1 MIKLKERS
9 SKKMAQHPI
18 KRYLPKSL
26 LGRAILILLFPIIF
40 IEIVVGIAF
49 IQRHFEQVTNQMSEG
64 IAFEIIY
71 IQNQAKK
78 GIEDKIPEN
87 ELQKNISDLGKKFGF
102 KVIFNKKNKL
112 TRSTQIDFIDLSGK
126 TFVKNIKK
134 KLVEKSSFDLS
145 NPRNV
150 YVQVLLNKGF
160 LEFQISRKR
169 ISASN
174 PHQLLVLM
182 LFVTILLVLLS
193 LIILKNQLRPIGKL
207 AKAAEAFGKG
217 QFIEFRP
224 GGSDEVRR
232 AGIAFLAMRARI
244 ERQIKQRTQMLSGV
258 SHDLRTPLTRLKLS
272 LALEKKSAEVKEML
286 EDVNSMESMLD
297 EFLEFS
303 KSNINE
309 KTQEIIIH
317 DFIKSI
323 VNKNKKYFK
332 NLDLEISKSLKK
344 SFSMNIRINGLKR
357 AIQNIIDNSIT
368 YGNKIK
374 IKIVKDKNNLV
385 FEFEDDG
392 IGIDKKNYEIAFRP
406 FSRLDESRNQNS
418 HSGVGLGLSITNDVI
433 RTHGGQVSLYKSP
446 NLGGLGVRIR
456 IPI

>member
-1 MIKLKERS
+1 MT
-9 SKKMAQHPI
+9 QNPI

-64 IAFEIIY
+64 IAFEILY
-71 IQNQAKK
+71 IQNEAENGIKNKLPDKELIKK
-78 GIEDKIPEN
+78 
-87 ELQKNISDLGKKFGF
+87 ISNLGEKFGF
-102 KVIFNKKNKL
+102 KVNLSKKNKL
-112 TRSTQIDFIDLSGK
+112 TRSTKIDFVDLSGK
-126 TFVKNIKK
+126 IFVKNLKEKIDKK
-134 KLVEKSSFDLS
+134 STFDLS
-145 NPRNV
+145 NPRKV
-150 YVQVLLNKGF
+150 YIQVLLEKGF

-182 LFVTILLVLLS
+182 LFVTVLLVLLS
-193 LIILKNQLRPIGKL
+193 LIILKNQIRPIGKL

-217 QFIEFRP
+217 QFVEFKP
-224 GGSDEVRR
+224 GGSEEVRR

-272 LALEKKSAEVKEML
+272 LTLEKKSDEIKEML
-286 EDVNSMESMLD
+286 EDVNSMEAMLD

-303 KSNINE
+303 KSNIKE
-309 KTQEIIIH
+309 KSQKVVIN
-317 DFIKSI
+317 DFIKTI
-323 VNKNKKYFK
+323 VNRNKKHFK
-332 NLDLEISKSLKK
+332 NIDLVISKSLEKG
-344 SFSMNIRINGLKR
+344 FSMRLRINGVKR

-368 YGNKIK
+368 YGKKVIIK
-374 IKIVKDKNNLV
+374 INKDKNNLV

-392 IGIDKKNYEIAFRP
+392 IGIDEKNYEKAFRP
-406 FSRLDESRNQNS
+406 FSRLDESRNQNN
-418 HSGVGLGLSITNDVI
+418 HSGVGLGLSIANDVV
-433 RTHGGQVSLYKSP
+433 RMHGGQITLYKSLD
-446 NLGGLGVRIR
+446 LGGLGVRIR

>member
-1 MIKLKERS
+1 MT
-9 SKKMAQHPI
+9 QNPI

-64 IAFEIIY
+64 IAFEILY
-71 IQNQAKK
+71 IQNEAENGIKNKLPDKELIKK
-78 GIEDKIPEN
+78 
-87 ELQKNISDLGKKFGF
+87 ISNLGEKFGF
-102 KVIFNKKNKL
+102 NVNIIKKNKL
-112 TRSTQIDFIDLSGK
+112 TRSTKIDFVDLSGK
-126 TFVKNIKK
+126 IFVKNLKEKIDKK
-134 KLVEKSSFDLS
+134 STFDLS
-145 NPRNV
+145 NPRKV
-150 YVQVLLNKGF
+150 YIQVLLEKGF

-182 LFVTILLVLLS
+182 LFVTVLLVLLS
-193 LIILKNQLRPIGKL
+193 LIILKNQIRPIGKL

-217 QFIEFRP
+217 QFVEFKP

-272 LALEKKSAEVKEML
+272 LTLEKKSTEIEEML
-286 EDVNSMESMLD
+286 EDVNSMEAMLD

-303 KSNINE
+303 KSNIKE
-309 KTQEIIIH
+309 KSQKVVIN
-317 DFIKSI
+317 DFIKTI
-323 VNKNKKYFK
+323 VNRNKKHFK
-332 NLDLEISKSLKK
+332 NIDLVISKSLEKG
-344 SFSMNIRINGLKR
+344 FSMRLRINGVKR

-368 YGNKIK
+368 YGKKVIIK
-374 IKIVKDKNNLV
+374 INKDKNNLV

-392 IGIDKKNYEIAFRP
+392 IGIDEKNYEKAFRP
-406 FSRLDESRNQNS
+406 FSRLDESRNQNN
-418 HSGVGLGLSITNDVI
+418 HSGVGLGLSIANDVV
-433 RTHGGQVSLYKSP
+433 RMHGGQITLYKSLD
-446 NLGGLGVRIR
+446 LGGLGVRIR

>member
-1 MIKLKERS
+1 MT
-9 SKKMAQHPI
+9 QNPI

-64 IAFEIIY
+64 IAFEILY
-71 IQNQAKK
+71 IQNEAEN
-78 GIEDKIPEN
+78 GIKNNLPDK
-87 ELQKNISDLGKKFGF
+87 ELIKEISNLGEKFGF
-102 KVIFNKKNKL
+102 KVNLSKKNKL
-112 TRSTQIDFIDLSGK
+112 TRSTKIDFVDLSGK
-126 TFVKNIKK
+126 IFVKNLKEKIDKK
-134 KLVEKSSFDLS
+134 STFDLS
-145 NPRNV
+145 NPREV
-150 YVQVLLNKGF
+150 YIQVLLEKGF

-182 LFVTILLVLLS
+182 LFVTVLLVLLS
-193 LIILKNQLRPIGKL
+193 LIILKNQIRPIGKL

-217 QFIEFRP
+217 QFIEFKP

-272 LALEKKSAEVKEML
+272 LTLEKKSDEIKEML
-286 EDVNSMESMLD
+286 EDVNSMEAMLD

-303 KSNINE
+303 KSNIKE
-309 KTQEIIIH
+309 KSQKVVIN
-317 DFIKSI
+317 DFIKTI
-323 VNKNKKYFK
+323 VNRNKKHFK
-332 NLDLEISKSLKK
+332 NIDLVISKSLEKG
-344 SFSMNIRINGLKR
+344 FSMKLRINGVKR
-357 AIQNIIDNSIT
+357 AIQNIIDNSII
-368 YGNKIK
+368 YGKKVIIK
-374 IKIVKDKNNLV
+374 INKDKNNLV

-392 IGIDKKNYEIAFRP
+392 IGIDEKNYEKAFRP
-406 FSRLDESRNQNS
+406 FSRLDESRNQNN
-418 HSGVGLGLSITNDVI
+418 HSGVGLGLSIANDVV
-433 RTHGGQVSLYKSP
+433 RMHGGQITLYKSLD
-446 NLGGLGVRIR
+446 LGGLGVRIR

>member
-1 MIKLKERS
+1 MT
-9 SKKMAQHPI
+9 QNPI

-26 LGRAILILLFPIIF
+26 LGRAILILLFPIIL

-64 IAFEIIY
+64 IAFEILY
-71 IQNQAKK
+71 IQNEAENGIKNKLPDKELIKK
-78 GIEDKIPEN
+78 
-87 ELQKNISDLGKKFGF
+87 ISNLGEKFGF
-102 KVIFNKKNKL
+102 NVNIIKKNKL
-112 TRSTQIDFIDLSGK
+112 TRSTKIDFVDLSGK
-126 TFVKNIKK
+126 IFVKNLKEKIDKK
-134 KLVEKSSFDLS
+134 STFDLS
-145 NPRNV
+145 NPRKV
-150 YVQVLLNKGF
+150 YIQVLLEKGF

-182 LFVTILLVLLS
+182 LFVTVLLVLLS
-193 LIILKNQLRPIGKL
+193 LIILKNQIRPIGKL

-217 QFIEFRP
+217 QFVEFKP

-272 LALEKKSAEVKEML
+272 LTLEKKSTEIKEML
-286 EDVNSMESMLD
+286 EDVNSMEAMLD

-303 KSNINE
+303 KSNIKE
-309 KTQEIIIH
+309 KSQKVVIN
-317 DFIKSI
+317 DFIKTI
-323 VNKNKKYFK
+323 VNRNKKHFK
-332 NLDLEISKSLKK
+332 NIDLVISKSLEKG
-344 SFSMNIRINGLKR
+344 FSMRLRINGIKR
-357 AIQNIIDNSIT
+357 AVQNIIDNSIT
-368 YGNKIK
+368 YGKKVIIK
-374 IKIVKDKNNLV
+374 INKDKNNLV

-392 IGIDKKNYEIAFRP
+392 IGIDEKNYEKAFRP
-406 FSRLDESRNQNS
+406 FSRLDEARNQNN
-418 HSGVGLGLSITNDVI
+418 HSGVGLGLSIANDVV
-433 RTHGGQVSLYKSP
+433 RMHGGQITLYKSLV
-446 NLGGLGVRIR
+446 LGGLGVAIR

>member
-1 MIKLKERS
+1 MT
-9 SKKMAQHPI
+9 QNPI

-64 IAFEIIY
+64 IAFEILY
-71 IQNQAKK
+71 IQNEAENGIKNKLSDKELIKK
-78 GIEDKIPEN
+78 
-87 ELQKNISDLGKKFGF
+87 ISNLGEKFGF
-102 KVIFNKKNKL
+102 KVNVSKKNKL
-112 TRSTQIDFIDLSGK
+112 TRSTKIDFVDLSGK
-126 TFVKNIKK
+126 IFVKNLKEKIDKK
-134 KLVEKSSFDLS
+134 STFDLS
-145 NPRNV
+145 NPRKV
-150 YVQVLLNKGF
+150 YIQVLLEKGF

-182 LFVTILLVLLS
+182 LFVTVLLVLLS
-193 LIILKNQLRPIGKL
+193 LIILKNQIRPIGKL

-217 QFIEFRP
+217 QFVEFKP

-272 LALEKKSAEVKEML
+272 LTLEKKSTEIKEML
-286 EDVNSMESMLD
+286 EDVNSMEAMLD

-303 KSNINE
+303 KSNIKE
-309 KTQEIIIH
+309 KSQKVVIN
-317 DFIKSI
+317 DFIKTI
-323 VNKNKKYFK
+323 VNRNKKHFK
-332 NLDLEISKSLKK
+332 NIDLVISKSLEKG
-344 SFSMNIRINGLKR
+344 FFMRLRINGVKR

-368 YGNKIK
+368 YGKKVIIK
-374 IKIVKDKNNLV
+374 INKDKNNLV

-392 IGIDKKNYEIAFRP
+392 IGIDEKNYEKAFRP
-406 FSRLDESRNQNS
+406 FSRLDESRNQNN
-418 HSGVGLGLSITNDVI
+418 HSGVGLGLSIANDVV
-433 RTHGGQVSLYKSP
+433 RMHGGQITLYKSLD
-446 NLGGLGVRIR
+446 LGGLGVRIR

>member
-1 MIKLKERS
+1 MT
-9 SKKMAQHPI
+9 QNPI

-64 IAFEIIY
+64 IAFEILY
-71 IQNQAKK
+71 IQNEAENGIKNKLSDKELIKK
-78 GIEDKIPEN
+78 
-87 ELQKNISDLGKKFGF
+87 ISNLGEKFGF
-102 KVIFNKKNKL
+102 NVNINKKNKL
-112 TRSTQIDFIDLSGK
+112 TRSTKIDFVDLSGK
-126 TFVKNIKK
+126 IFVKNLKEKIDKK
-134 KLVEKSSFDLS
+134 STFDLS
-145 NPRNV
+145 NPREV
-150 YVQVLLNKGF
+150 YIQVLLEKGF

-182 LFVTILLVLLS
+182 LFVTVLLVLLS
-193 LIILKNQLRPIGKL
+193 LIILKNQIRPIGKL

-217 QFIEFRP
+217 QFIEFKP

-272 LALEKKSAEVKEML
+272 LTLEKKSDEIKEML
-286 EDVNSMESMLD
+286 EDVNSMEAMLD

-303 KSNINE
+303 KSNIKE
-309 KTQEIIIH
+309 KSQKVVIN
-317 DFIKSI
+317 DFIKTI
-323 VNKNKKYFK
+323 VNRNKKHFK
-332 NLDLEISKSLKK
+332 NIDLVISKSLEKG
-344 SFSMNIRINGLKR
+344 FSMKLRINGVKR

-368 YGNKIK
+368 YGKKVIIK
-374 IKIVKDKNNLV
+374 INKDKNNLV

-392 IGIDKKNYEIAFRP
+392 IGIDEKNYEKAFRP
-406 FSRLDESRNQNS
+406 FSRLDESRNQNN
-418 HSGVGLGLSITNDVI
+418 HSGVGLGLSIANDVV
-433 RTHGGQVSLYKSP
+433 RMHGGQITLYKSLD
-446 NLGGLGVRIR
+446 LGGLGVRIR

>member
-1 MIKLKERS
+1 
-9 SKKMAQHPI
+9 MAQNLI

-26 LGRAILILLFPIIF
+26 LGRTILILLFPIIF
-40 IEIVVGIAF
+40 IEIVVGIGF

-64 IAFEIIY
+64 IAFEILY
-71 IQNQAKK
+71 IQNETENGINNNIPDKELVKK
-78 GIEDKIPEN
+78 
-87 ELQKNISDLGKKFGF
+87 ISNLGEKFGF
-102 KVIFNKKNKL
+102 EVNISKKNKL
-112 TRSTQIDFIDLSGK
+112 TRTTKIDFVDLSGK
-126 TFVKNIKK
+126 IFVKNLKEKIDKK
-134 KLVEKSSFDLS
+134 STFDLS
-145 NPRNV
+145 NPRKV
-150 YVQVLLNKGF
+150 YIQVLLDKGF
-160 LEFQISRKR
+160 IEFQISRKR

-182 LFVTILLVLLS
+182 LLVTVLLVLLS
-193 LIILKNQLRPIGKL
+193 LIILKNQIRPIGKL

-217 QFIEFRP
+217 QFVEFRP

-272 LALEKKSAEVKEML
+272 LTLEKKSTEIKEML
-286 EDVNSMESMLD
+286 EDVNSMEAMLD

-309 KTQEIIIH
+309 KTQKVNVH
-317 DFIKSI
+317 DFIKTI
-323 VNKNKKYFK
+323 VNRNKKHFNNI
-332 NLDLEISKSLKK
+332 NLVISKSLEKG
-344 SFSMNIRINGLKR
+344 FSMKLRINGVRR

-368 YGNKIK
+368 YGKKIIIK
-374 IKIVKDKNNLV
+374 INNDKNNLV

-392 IGIDKKNYEIAFRP
+392 IGIDEKNYEKAFRP
-406 FSRLDESRNQNS
+406 FSRLDESRNQNN
-418 HSGVGLGLSITNDVI
+418 HSGVGLGLSIANDVV
-433 RTHGGQVSLYKSP
+433 RMHGGQVTLYRSLD
-446 NLGGLGVRIR
+446 LGGLGVRIR

>member
-1 MIKLKERS
+1 
-9 SKKMAQHPI
+9 MAQNLI

-26 LGRAILILLFPIIF
+26 LGRTILILLFPIIF
-40 IEIVVGIAF
+40 IEIVVGIGF

-64 IAFEIIY
+64 IAFEILY
-71 IQNQAKK
+71 IQNETENGINNNIPDKELVKK
-78 GIEDKIPEN
+78 
-87 ELQKNISDLGKKFGF
+87 ISNLGEKFGF
-102 KVIFNKKNKL
+102 EVNISKKNKL
-112 TRSTQIDFIDLSGK
+112 TRTTKIDFVDLSGK
-126 TFVKNIKK
+126 IFVKNLKEKIDKK
-134 KLVEKSSFDLS
+134 STFDLS
-145 NPRNV
+145 NPRKV
-150 YVQVLLNKGF
+150 YIQVLLDKGF
-160 LEFQISRKR
+160 IEFQISRKR

-182 LFVTILLVLLS
+182 LLVTVLLVLLS
-193 LIILKNQLRPIGKL
+193 LIILKNQIRPIGKL

-217 QFIEFRP
+217 QFVEFRP

-272 LALEKKSAEVKEML
+272 LTLEKKSTEIKEML
-286 EDVNSMESMLD
+286 EDVNSMEAMLD

-309 KTQEIIIH
+309 KTQKVNVH
-317 DFIKSI
+317 DFIKTI
-323 VNKNKKYFK
+323 VNRNKKHFNNI
-332 NLDLEISKSLKK
+332 NLVISKSLEKG
-344 SFSMNIRINGLKR
+344 FSMKLRINGVRR

-368 YGNKIK
+368 YGKKIIIK
-374 IKIVKDKNNLV
+374 INNDKNNLV

-392 IGIDKKNYEIAFRP
+392 IGIDEKNYEKAFRP
-406 FSRLDESRNQNS
+406 FSRLDESRNQNN
-418 HSGVGLGLSITNDVI
+418 HSGVGLGLSIANDVV
-433 RTHGGQVSLYKSP
+433 RMHGGQITLYKSLD
-446 NLGGLGVRIR
+446 LGGLGVRIR

>member
-1 MIKLKERS
+1 MT
-9 SKKMAQHPI
+9 QNPI

-64 IAFEIIY
+64 IAFEILY
-71 IQNQAKK
+71 IQNEAENGIKNKLSDKELIKK
-78 GIEDKIPEN
+78 
-87 ELQKNISDLGKKFGF
+87 ISNLGEKFGF
-102 KVIFNKKNKL
+102 KVNISNKNKL
-112 TRSTQIDFIDLSGK
+112 TRSTKIDFIDLSGK
-126 TFVKNIKK
+126 IFVKNLKEKIDKK
-134 KLVEKSSFDLS
+134 STFDLS
-145 NPRNV
+145 NPRKV
-150 YVQVLLNKGF
+150 YIQVLLEKGF

-182 LFVTILLVLLS
+182 LFVTVLLVLLS
-193 LIILKNQLRPIGKL
+193 LIILKNQIRPIGKL

-217 QFIEFRP
+217 QFVEFKP

-272 LALEKKSAEVKEML
+272 LTLEKKSTEIKEML
-286 EDVNSMESMLD
+286 EDVNSMEAMLD

-303 KSNINE
+303 KSNIKE
-309 KTQEIIIH
+309 KSQKVVIN
-317 DFIKSI
+317 DFIKII
-323 VNKNKKYFK
+323 VNRNKKHFK
-332 NLDLEISKSLKK
+332 NIDLVISKSLEKG
-344 SFSMNIRINGLKR
+344 FSMKLRINGVKR

-368 YGNKIK
+368 YGKNVIIK
-374 IKIVKDKNNLV
+374 INKDKNNLV

-392 IGIDKKNYEIAFRP
+392 IGIDEKNYEKAFRP
-406 FSRLDESRNQNS
+406 FSRLDESRNQNN
-418 HSGVGLGLSITNDVI
+418 HSGVGLGLSIANDVV
-433 RTHGGQVSLYKSP
+433 RMHGGQITLYKSLD
-446 NLGGLGVRIR
+446 LGGLGVRIR

>member
-1 MIKLKERS
+1 MN
-9 SKKMAQHPI
+9 QNPI

-64 IAFEIIY
+64 IAFEILY
-71 IQNQAKK
+71 IQNEAENGIKNKLPDTELIKK
-78 GIEDKIPEN
+78 
-87 ELQKNISDLGKKFGF
+87 ISNLGVKFGF
-102 KVIFNKKNKL
+102 KVTVSKKNRL
-112 TRSTQIDFIDLSGK
+112 TRSTKIDFVDLSGK
-126 TFVKNIKK
+126 IFVKNLKEKIDKK
-134 KLVEKSSFDLS
+134 STFDLS
-145 NPRNV
+145 NPRKV
-150 YVQVLLNKGF
+150 YIQVLLEKGF

-182 LFVTILLVLLS
+182 LFVTVLLVLLS
-193 LIILKNQLRPIGKL
+193 LIILKNQIRPIGKL

-217 QFIEFRP
+217 QFVEFKP

-272 LALEKKSAEVKEML
+272 LTLEKKSTEIEEML
-286 EDVNSMESMLD
+286 EDVNSMEAMLD

-303 KSNINE
+303 KSNIKE
-309 KTQEIIIH
+309 KSQKVVIN
-317 DFIKSI
+317 DFIKTI
-323 VNKNKKYFK
+323 VNRNKKHFK
-332 NLDLEISKSLKK
+332 NIDLVISKSLEKG
-344 SFSMNIRINGLKR
+344 FSMRLRINGIKR
-357 AIQNIIDNSIT
+357 AVQNIIDNSIT
-368 YGNKIK
+368 YGKKVIIK
-374 IKIVKDKNNLV
+374 INKDKNNLV

-392 IGIDKKNYEIAFRP
+392 IGIDEKNYEKAFRP
-406 FSRLDESRNQNS
+406 FSRLDESRNQNN
-418 HSGVGLGLSITNDVI
+418 HSGVGLGLSIANDVV
-433 RTHGGQVSLYKSP
+433 RMHGGQITLYKSLD
-446 NLGGLGVRIR
+446 LGGLGVRIR

>member
-1 MIKLKERS
+1 MT
-9 SKKMAQHPI
+9 QNPI

-64 IAFEIIY
+64 IAFEILY
-71 IQNQAKK
+71 IQNEAENGIKNKLSDKELIKK
-78 GIEDKIPEN
+78 
-87 ELQKNISDLGKKFGF
+87 ISNLGEKFGF
-102 KVIFNKKNKL
+102 KVNISNKNKL
-112 TRSTQIDFIDLSGK
+112 TRSTKIDFIDLSGK
-126 TFVKNIKK
+126 IFVKNLKEKIDKK
-134 KLVEKSSFDLS
+134 STFDLS
-145 NPRNV
+145 NPRKV
-150 YVQVLLNKGF
+150 YIQVLLEKGF

-169 ISASN
+169 VSASN

-182 LFVTILLVLLS
+182 LFVTVLLVLLS
-193 LIILKNQLRPIGKL
+193 LIILKNQIRPIGKL
-207 AKAAEAFGKG
+207 AKAAEAFGKR
-217 QFIEFRP
+217 QFVEFKP

-272 LALEKKSAEVKEML
+272 LTLEKKSTEIKEML
-286 EDVNSMESMLD
+286 EDVNSMEAMLD

-303 KSNINE
+303 KSNIKE
-309 KTQEIIIH
+309 KSQKVVIN
-317 DFIKSI
+317 DFIKKI
-323 VNKNKKYFK
+323 VNKNKKHFK
-332 NLDLEISKSLKK
+332 NIDLVISKSLEKG
-344 SFSMNIRINGLKR
+344 FSMRLRINGVKR

-368 YGNKIK
+368 YGKKAIIK
-374 IKIVKDKNNLV
+374 INKDKNSLV

-392 IGIDKKNYEIAFRP
+392 VGIDEKNYEKAFRP
-406 FSRLDESRNQNS
+406 FSRLDESRNLNN
-418 HSGVGLGLSITNDVI
+418 HSGVGLGLSIAKDVV
-433 RTHGGQVSLYKSP
+433 RMHGGQITLYKSLD
-446 NLGGLGVRIR
+446 LGGLGVRIR

>member
-1 MIKLKERS
+1 MT
-9 SKKMAQHPI
+9 QNPI

-64 IAFEIIY
+64 IAFEILY
-71 IQNQAKK
+71 IQNEAENGIKNKLPDKELIKK
-78 GIEDKIPEN
+78 
-87 ELQKNISDLGKKFGF
+87 ISNLGEKFGF
-102 KVIFNKKNKL
+102 KVNVSKKNKL
-112 TRSTQIDFIDLSGK
+112 TRSTKIDFVDLSGK
-126 TFVKNIKK
+126 IFVKNLKEKIDK
-134 KLVEKSSFDLS
+134 KSSFDLS
-145 NPRNV
+145 NPRKV
-150 YVQVLLNKGF
+150 YIQVLLDNSF

-182 LFVTILLVLLS
+182 LLVSVLLIFLS
-193 LIILKNQLRPIGKL
+193 LIILKNQIRPIGKL

-272 LALEKKSAEVKEML
+272 LTLEKKSDEIKEML
-286 EDVNSMESMLD
+286 EDVNSMEAMLD

-303 KSNINE
+303 KSNIKE
-309 KTQEIIIH
+309 KSQKVVIN
-317 DFIKSI
+317 DFIKTI
-323 VNKNKKYFK
+323 VNRNKKHFK
-332 NLDLEISKSLKK
+332 NIDLVISKSLEKG
-344 SFSMNIRINGLKR
+344 FSMKLRINGAKR

-368 YGNKIK
+368 YGQKVIIK
-374 IKIVKDKNNLV
+374 INKDKNNLV

-392 IGIDKKNYEIAFRP
+392 IGIDEKNYEKAFRP
-406 FSRLDESRNQNS
+406 FSRLDESRNQNN
-418 HSGVGLGLSITNDVI
+418 HSGVGLGLSIANDVV
-433 RTHGGQVSLYKSP
+433 RMHGGQITLYKSLD
-446 NLGGLGVRIR
+446 LGGLGVRIR

>member
-1 MIKLKERS
+1 MT
-9 SKKMAQHPI
+9 QNPI

-64 IAFEIIY
+64 IAFEILY
-71 IQNQAKK
+71 IQNEAENGIKNKLSDKELIKK
-78 GIEDKIPEN
+78 
-87 ELQKNISDLGKKFGF
+87 ISNLGEKFGF
-102 KVIFNKKNKL
+102 NVSISKKNKL
-112 TRSTQIDFIDLSGK
+112 TRSTKIDFIDLSGK
-126 TFVKNIKK
+126 IFVKNLKEKIDKK
-134 KLVEKSSFDLS
+134 STFDLS
-145 NPRNV
+145 NPREV
-150 YVQVLLNKGF
+150 YIQVLLEKGF

-182 LFVTILLVLLS
+182 LFVTVLLVLLS
-193 LIILKNQLRPIGKL
+193 LIILKNQIRPIGKL

-217 QFIEFRP
+217 QFIEFKP

-258 SHDLRTPLTRLKLS
+258 IHDLRTPLTRLKLS
-272 LALEKKSAEVKEML
+272 LTLEKKSTEIKEML
-286 EDVNSMESMLD
+286 EDVNSMEAMLD

-303 KSNINE
+303 KSNIKE
-309 KTQEIIIH
+309 KSQKVVIN
-317 DFIKSI
+317 DFIKTI
-323 VNKNKKYFK
+323 VNRNKKHFK
-332 NLDLEISKSLKK
+332 NIDLVISKSLEKG
-344 SFSMNIRINGLKR
+344 FSMKLRINGVKR

-368 YGNKIK
+368 YGKKVIVKIN
-374 IKIVKDKNNLV
+374 KDKNNLV

-392 IGIDKKNYEIAFRP
+392 IGIDEKNYEKAFRP
-406 FSRLDESRNQNS
+406 FSRLDESRNLNN
-418 HSGVGLGLSITNDVI
+418 HSGVGLGLSIAKDVV
-433 RTHGGQVSLYKSP
+433 RMHGGQITLYKSLD
-446 NLGGLGVRIR
+446 LGGLGVRIR

>member
-1 MIKLKERS
+1 MT
-9 SKKMAQHPI
+9 QNPI

-64 IAFEIIY
+64 IAFEILY
-71 IQNQAKK
+71 IQNEAENGIKNKLPDKELIKK
-78 GIEDKIPEN
+78 
-87 ELQKNISDLGKKFGF
+87 ISNLGEKFGF
-102 KVIFNKKNKL
+102 KVNISNKNKL
-112 TRSTQIDFIDLSGK
+112 TRSTKIDFIDLSGK
-126 TFVKNIKK
+126 IFVKNLKEKIDKK
-134 KLVEKSSFDLS
+134 STFDLS
-145 NPRNV
+145 NPRKV
-150 YVQVLLNKGF
+150 YIQVLLEKGF

-182 LFVTILLVLLS
+182 LFVTVLLVLLS
-193 LIILKNQLRPIGKL
+193 LIILKNQIRPIGKL

-217 QFIEFRP
+217 QFVEFKP

-272 LALEKKSAEVKEML
+272 LTLEKKSDEIKEML
-286 EDVNSMESMLD
+286 EDVNSMEAMLD

-303 KSNINE
+303 KSNIKE
-309 KTQEIIIH
+309 KSQKVVING
-317 DFIKSI
+317 FIKTI
-323 VNKNKKYFK
+323 VNRNKKHFK
-332 NLDLEISKSLKK
+332 NIDLVISKSLEKG
-344 SFSMNIRINGLKR
+344 FSMKLRINGVKR

-368 YGNKIK
+368 YGKKVIIK
-374 IKIVKDKNNLV
+374 INKDKNNLV

-392 IGIDKKNYEIAFRP
+392 IGIDEKNYEKAFRP
-406 FSRLDESRNQNS
+406 FSRLDESRNQNN
-418 HSGVGLGLSITNDVI
+418 HSGVGLGLSIANDVV
-433 RTHGGQVSLYKSP
+433 RMHGGQITLYKSL
-446 NLGGLGVRIR
+446 NLGGLGVRMR

>member
-1 MIKLKERS
+1 MT
-9 SKKMAQHPI
+9 QNPI

-64 IAFEIIY
+64 IAFEILY
-71 IQNQAKK
+71 IQNEAENGIKNKLPDKELIKK
-78 GIEDKIPEN
+78 
-87 ELQKNISDLGKKFGF
+87 ISNLGKKFGF
-102 KVIFNKKNKL
+102 KVNLSKKNKL
-112 TRSTQIDFIDLSGK
+112 TRSTKIDFVDLSGK
-126 TFVKNIKK
+126 IFVKNLKEKIDKK
-134 KLVEKSSFDLS
+134 STFDLS
-145 NPRNV
+145 NPRKV
-150 YVQVLLNKGF
+150 YIQVLLEKGF

-182 LFVTILLVLLS
+182 LFVTVLLVLLS
-193 LIILKNQLRPIGKL
+193 LIILKNQIRPIGKL

-217 QFIEFRP
+217 QFVEFKP

-272 LALEKKSAEVKEML
+272 LTLEKKSTEIKEML
-286 EDVNSMESMLD
+286 EDVNSMEAMLD

-303 KSNINE
+303 KSNIKE
-309 KTQEIIIH
+309 KSQKVVIN
-317 DFIKSI
+317 DFIKTI
-323 VNKNKKYFK
+323 VNRNKKHFK
-332 NLDLEISKSLKK
+332 NIDLLISKSLEKG
-344 SFSMNIRINGLKR
+344 FSMKLRINGVKR

-368 YGNKIK
+368 YGKKVIIK
-374 IKIVKDKNNLV
+374 INKDKNNLV

-392 IGIDKKNYEIAFRP
+392 IGIDEKNYEKAFRP
-406 FSRLDESRNQNS
+406 FSRLDESRNQNN
-418 HSGVGLGLSITNDVI
+418 HSGVGLGLSIANDVV
-433 RTHGGQVSLYKSP
+433 RMHGGQITLYKSLD
-446 NLGGLGVRIR
+446 LGGLGVRIR

>member
-1 MIKLKERS
+1 MT
-9 SKKMAQHPI
+9 QNPI

-26 LGRAILILLFPIIF
+26 MGRAILILLFPIIF

-64 IAFEIIY
+64 IAFEILY
-71 IQNQAKK
+71 IQNEAEN
-78 GIEDKIPEN
+78 GIKNKLPDK
-87 ELQKNISDLGKKFGF
+87 ELINKISNLGEKFGF
-102 KVIFNKKNKL
+102 KVNVSKKNKL
-112 TRSTQIDFIDLSGK
+112 TRSTKIDFVDLSGK
-126 TFVKNIKK
+126 IFVKNLKEKIDKK
-134 KLVEKSSFDLS
+134 STFDLS
-145 NPRNV
+145 NPRKV
-150 YVQVLLNKGF
+150 YIQVLLEKGF

-182 LFVTILLVLLS
+182 LFVTVLLVLLS
-193 LIILKNQLRPIGKL
+193 LIILKNQIRPIGKL

-217 QFIEFRP
+217 QFVEFKP

-272 LALEKKSAEVKEML
+272 LTLEKKSTEIEEML
-286 EDVNSMESMLD
+286 EDVNSMEAMLD

-303 KSNINE
+303 ESNIKE
-309 KTQEIIIH
+309 KSQKVVIN
-317 DFIKSI
+317 DFIKTI
-323 VNKNKKYFK
+323 VNRNKKQFK
-332 NLDLEISKSLKK
+332 NIDLVISKSLEKG
-344 SFSMNIRINGLKR
+344 FSMRLRINGVKR

-368 YGNKIK
+368 YGKKVIIK
-374 IKIVKDKNNLV
+374 INKDKNNLV

-392 IGIDKKNYEIAFRP
+392 IGIDEKNYEKAFRP
-406 FSRLDESRNQNS
+406 FSRLDESRNQNN
-418 HSGVGLGLSITNDVI
+418 HSGVGLGLSIANDVV
-433 RTHGGQVSLYKSP
+433 RMHGGQITLYKSLD
-446 NLGGLGVRIR
+446 LGGLGVRIR

>member
-1 MIKLKERS
+1 MD
-9 SKKMAQHPI
+9 QNPI

-26 LGRAILILLFPIIF
+26 LGRAILILLFPIIL

-71 IQNQAKK
+71 IQSEAEK
-78 GIEDKIPEN
+78 GIENKIAEK
-87 ELQKNISDLGKKFGF
+87 ELLKNISNLGEKFGF
-102 KVIFNKKNKL
+102 KVNFNKKNEL
-112 TRSTQIDFIDLSGK
+112 TRSTKIDFIDLSGK
-126 TFVKNIKK
+126 TFVKNLREKLDKK
-134 KLVEKSSFDLS
+134 ASFDLS

-150 YVQVLLNKGF
+150 YVQVLLDNGF

-193 LIILKNQLRPIGKL
+193 LIILKNQIRPIGKL

-217 QFIEFRP
+217 QFTEFRP

-272 LALEKKSAEVKEML
+272 LTLEKKSTEIKEML

-309 KTQEIIIH
+309 KPQKIIIY
-317 DFIKSI
+317 DFIKSLM
-323 VNKNKKYFK
+323 NKNKKHFK
-332 NLDLEISKSLKK
+332 NLDLAISKSLRKN
-344 SFSMNIRINGLKR
+344 FYMNLRMNSLKR

-368 YGNKIK
+368 YGKKIK
-374 IKIVKDKNNLV
+374 IKINKEKNNLV

-406 FSRLDESRNQNS
+406 FSRLDESRNQNN
-418 HSGVGLGLSITNDVI
+418 HSGVGLGLSITNDIV
-433 RTHGGQVSLYKSP
+433 RMHGGQVSLYKSED
-446 NLGGLGVRIR
+446 LGGLGVRII

>member
-1 MIKLKERS
+1 MT
-9 SKKMAQHPI
+9 QNPI

-64 IAFEIIY
+64 IAFEILY
-71 IQNQAKK
+71 IQNEAENGIKNKLPDKELIKK
-78 GIEDKIPEN
+78 
-87 ELQKNISDLGKKFGF
+87 ISNLGEKFGF
-102 KVIFNKKNKL
+102 KVNLSKKNKL
-112 TRSTQIDFIDLSGK
+112 TRSTKIDFVDLSGK
-126 TFVKNIKK
+126 IFVKNLKEKIDKK
-134 KLVEKSSFDLS
+134 STFDLS
-145 NPRNV
+145 NPRKV
-150 YVQVLLNKGF
+150 YIQVLLEKGF

-182 LFVTILLVLLS
+182 LFVTVLLVLLS
-193 LIILKNQLRPIGKL
+193 LIILKNQIRPIGKL

-217 QFIEFRP
+217 QFVEFKP

-272 LALEKKSAEVKEML
+272 LTLEKKSTEIKEML
-286 EDVNSMESMLD
+286 EDVNSMEAMLD

-303 KSNINE
+303 KSNIKE
-309 KTQEIIIH
+309 KSQKVVIN
-317 DFIKSI
+317 DFIKTI
-323 VNKNKKYFK
+323 VNRNKKHFK
-332 NLDLEISKSLKK
+332 NIDLVISKSLEKG
-344 SFSMNIRINGLKR
+344 FSMKLRINGVKR

-368 YGNKIK
+368 YGKKVIIK
-374 IKIVKDKNNLV
+374 INKDKNNLI

-392 IGIDKKNYEIAFRP
+392 IGIDEKNYEKAFRP
-406 FSRLDESRNQNS
+406 FSRLDESRNQNN
-418 HSGVGLGLSITNDVI
+418 HSGVGLGLSIANDVV
-433 RTHGGQVSLYKSP
+433 RMHGGQITLYKSLD
-446 NLGGLGVRIR
+446 LGGLGVRIR

>member
-1 MIKLKERS
+1 MD
-9 SKKMAQHPI
+9 QNPI

-26 LGRAILILLFPIIF
+26 LGRAILILLFPIIL

-71 IQNQAKK
+71 IQSEAEK
-78 GIEDKIPEN
+78 GIENKIAEK
-87 ELQKNISDLGKKFGF
+87 ELLKNISNLGEKFGF
-102 KVIFNKKNKL
+102 KVNFNKKNEL
-112 TRSTQIDFIDLSGK
+112 TRSTKIDFIDLSGK
-126 TFVKNIKK
+126 TFVKNLREKLDKK
-134 KLVEKSSFDLS
+134 ASFDLS

-150 YVQVLLNKGF
+150 YVQVLLDNGF

-193 LIILKNQLRPIGKL
+193 LIILKNQIRPIGKL

-217 QFIEFRP
+217 QFTEFRP

-272 LALEKKSAEVKEML
+272 LTLEKKSTEIKEML

-309 KTQEIIIH
+309 KPQKIIIY
-317 DFIKSI
+317 DFIKSLM
-323 VNKNKKYFK
+323 NKNKKHFK
-332 NLDLEISKSLKK
+332 NLDLAISKSLRKN
-344 SFSMNIRINGLKR
+344 FYMNLRMNSLKR

-368 YGNKIK
+368 YGKKIK
-374 IKIVKDKNNLV
+374 IKINKEKNNLV

-406 FSRLDESRNQNS
+406 FSRLDESRNQNN

-433 RTHGGQVSLYKSP
+433 RTHGGQVSLYKSL

>member
-1 MIKLKERS
+1 MT
-9 SKKMAQHPI
+9 QNPI

-64 IAFEIIY
+64 IAFEILY
-71 IQNQAKK
+71 IQNEAENGIKNKLSDKELIKK
-78 GIEDKIPEN
+78 
-87 ELQKNISDLGKKFGF
+87 ISNLGEKFGF
-102 KVIFNKKNKL
+102 KVNISNKNKL
-112 TRSTQIDFIDLSGK
+112 TRSTKIDFIDLSGK
-126 TFVKNIKK
+126 IFVKNLKEKIDKK
-134 KLVEKSSFDLS
+134 STFDLS
-145 NPRNV
+145 NPRKV
-150 YVQVLLNKGF
+150 YIQVLLEKGF

-169 ISASN
+169 VSASN

-182 LFVTILLVLLS
+182 LFVTVLLVLLS
-193 LIILKNQLRPIGKL
+193 LIILKNQIRPIGKL

-217 QFIEFRP
+217 QFVEFKP

-272 LALEKKSAEVKEML
+272 LTLEKKSTEIKEML
-286 EDVNSMESMLD
+286 EDVNSMEAMLD

-303 KSNINE
+303 KSNIKE
-309 KTQEIIIH
+309 KSQKVVIN
-317 DFIKSI
+317 DFIKKI
-323 VNKNKKYFK
+323 VNKNKKHFK
-332 NLDLEISKSLKK
+332 NIDLVISKSLEKG
-344 SFSMNIRINGLKR
+344 FSMRLRINGVKR

-368 YGNKIK
+368 YGKKAIIK
-374 IKIVKDKNNLV
+374 INKDKNSLV

-392 IGIDKKNYEIAFRP
+392 VGIDEKNYEKAFRP
-406 FSRLDESRNQNS
+406 FSRLDESRNLNN
-418 HSGVGLGLSITNDVI
+418 HSGVGLGLSIAKDVV
-433 RTHGGQVSLYKSP
+433 RMHGGQITLYKSLD
-446 NLGGLGVRIR
+446 LGGLGVRIR

>member
-1 MIKLKERS
+1 MT
-9 SKKMAQHPI
+9 QNPI

-64 IAFEIIY
+64 IAFEILY
-71 IQNQAKK
+71 IQNEAENGIKNKLPDKELIKK
-78 GIEDKIPEN
+78 
-87 ELQKNISDLGKKFGF
+87 ISNLGEKFGF
-102 KVIFNKKNKL
+102 KVNLSKKNKL
-112 TRSTQIDFIDLSGK
+112 TRSTKIDFIDLSGK
-126 TFVKNIKK
+126 IFVKNLKEKIDKK
-134 KLVEKSSFDLS
+134 STFDLS
-145 NPRNV
+145 NPRKV
-150 YVQVLLNKGF
+150 YIQVLLEKGF

-182 LFVTILLVLLS
+182 LFVTVLLVLLS
-193 LIILKNQLRPIGKL
+193 LIILKNQIRPIGKL

-217 QFIEFRP
+217 QFIEFKP

-272 LALEKKSAEVKEML
+272 LTLEKKSDEIKEML
-286 EDVNSMESMLD
+286 EDVNSMEAMLD

-303 KSNINE
+303 KSNIKE
-309 KTQEIIIH
+309 KSQKVVIN
-317 DFIKSI
+317 DFIKTI
-323 VNKNKKYFK
+323 VNRNKKHFK
-332 NLDLEISKSLKK
+332 NIDLVISKSLEKG
-344 SFSMNIRINGLKR
+344 FSMKLRINGAKR

-368 YGNKIK
+368 YGKKVIIK
-374 IKIVKDKNNLV
+374 INKDKNNLV
-385 FEFEDDG
+385 FEFEDNG
-392 IGIDKKNYEIAFRP
+392 TGIDEKNYEKAFRP
-406 FSRLDESRNQNS
+406 FSRLDESRNQNN
-418 HSGVGLGLSITNDVI
+418 HSGVGLGLSIANDVV
-433 RTHGGQVSLYKSP
+433 RMHGGQITLYKSLD
-446 NLGGLGVRIR
+446 LGGLGVRIR

>member
-1 MIKLKERS
+1 MIKLKERL

-78 GIEDKIPEN
+78 GIENKIPEN
-87 ELQKNISDLGKKFGF
+87 ELQKNISDLGEKFGF
-102 KVIFNKKNKL
+102 KVIFNKKNEL

-126 TFVKNIKK
+126 TFVKNLRK
-134 KLVEKSSFDLS
+134 KLEEKSSFDLS

-217 QFIEFRP
+217 QFIDFRP
-224 GGSDEVRR
+224 GGSDEVRI

-309 KTQEIIIH
+309 KPQEIIIH

-344 SFSMNIRINGLKR
+344 SFSMSIRINGLKR

-374 IKIVKDKNNLV
+374 IKINKDKNNLV

-406 FSRLDESRNQNS
+406 FSRLDESRNQNN

>member
-1 MIKLKERS
+1 MT
-9 SKKMAQHPI
+9 QNPI

-64 IAFEIIY
+64 IAFEILY
-71 IQNQAKK
+71 IQNEAENGIKNKLPDKELIKK
-78 GIEDKIPEN
+78 
-87 ELQKNISDLGKKFGF
+87 ISNLGEKFGF
-102 KVIFNKKNKL
+102 DVNISKKNKL
-112 TRSTQIDFIDLSGK
+112 TRSTKIDFIDLSGK
-126 TFVKNIKK
+126 IFVKNLKEKIDKK
-134 KLVEKSSFDLS
+134 STFDLS
-145 NPRNV
+145 NPRKV
-150 YVQVLLNKGF
+150 YIQVLLEKGF

-182 LFVTILLVLLS
+182 LFVTVLLVLLS
-193 LIILKNQLRPIGKL
+193 LIILKNQIRPIGKL

-217 QFIEFRP
+217 QFVEFKP

-232 AGIAFLAMRARI
+232 AGIAFLAMRSRI

-272 LALEKKSAEVKEML
+272 LTLEKKSTEIEEML
-286 EDVNSMESMLD
+286 EDVNSMEAMLD

-303 KSNINE
+303 KSNIKE
-309 KTQEIIIH
+309 KSQKVVIN
-317 DFIKSI
+317 DFIKTI
-323 VNKNKKYFK
+323 VNRNKKHFK
-332 NLDLEISKSLKK
+332 NIDLVISKSLEKG
-344 SFSMNIRINGLKR
+344 FSMKLRINGVKR

-368 YGNKIK
+368 YGKKVIIK
-374 IKIVKDKNNLV
+374 INKDKNNLV

-392 IGIDKKNYEIAFRP
+392 IGIDEKNYEKAFRP
-406 FSRLDESRNQNS
+406 FSRLDESRNQNN
-418 HSGVGLGLSITNDVI
+418 HSGVGLGLSIANDVV
-433 RTHGGQVSLYKSP
+433 RMHGGQIILYKSLD
-446 NLGGLGVRIR
+446 LGGLGVRIR

>member
-1 MIKLKERS
+1 MSQQL
-9 SKKMAQHPI
+9 I

-40 IEIVVGIAF
+40 IEIVIGIAF
-49 IQRHFEQVTNQMSEG
+49 IQRHFEQVTNQMTEG
-64 IAFEIIY
+64 IAFEILY
-71 IQNQAKK
+71 IQKETEKGLEKK
-78 GIEDKIPEN
+78 ISYY
-87 ELQKNISDLGKKFGF
+87 ELLNNITNLGKEFGF
-102 KVIFNKKNKL
+102 KIIFLQEKEFTK
-112 TRSTQIDFIDLSGK
+112 STKIDFIDLSGK
-126 TFVKNIKK
+126 TFVKNLKK
-134 KLVEKSSFDLS
+134 KLENPSTFDLS
-145 NPRNV
+145 DPRNV
-150 YVQVLLNKGF
+150 FVQVLLDQGL
-160 LEFQISRKR
+160 LEFQINRKR

-193 LIILKNQLRPIGKL
+193 LIILKNQIRPIGKL

-217 QFIEFRP
+217 QFVEFRP

-272 LALEKKSAEVKEML
+272 LTLEKKSNEIKEML
-286 EDVNSMESMLD
+286 EDVNSMELMLD

-309 KTQEIIIH
+309 KTQNTNIH

-323 VNKNKKYFK
+323 INKNKRHFK
-332 NLDLEISKSLKK
+332 NIDLKISESLEK
-344 SFSMNIRINGLKR
+344 SFSMNLRSNGLKR
-357 AIQNIIDNSIT
+357 VIQNIIDNSIT
-368 YGNKIK
+368 YGTKINIK
-374 IKIVKDKNNLV
+374 IIKDKNILI

-392 IGIDKKNYEIAFRP
+392 IGIEEKNYEIAFRP
-406 FSRLDESRNQNS
+406 FSRLDESRNQNN
-418 HSGVGLGLSITNDVI
+418 HSGVGLGLSIANDVI
-433 RTHGGQVSLYKSP
+433 RMHGGQISLYRSKV
-446 NLGGLGVRIR
+446 LGGLGVKIR
-456 IPI
+456 LPS

>member
-1 MIKLKERS
+1 MT
-9 SKKMAQHPI
+9 QNPI

-64 IAFEIIY
+64 IAFEILY
-71 IQNQAKK
+71 IQNEAENGIKNKLPNKELIKK
-78 GIEDKIPEN
+78 
-87 ELQKNISDLGKKFGF
+87 ISNLGEKFGF
-102 KVIFNKKNKL
+102 KVNLSKKNKL
-112 TRSTQIDFIDLSGK
+112 TRSTKIDFVDLSGK
-126 TFVKNIKK
+126 IFVKNLKEKIDKK
-134 KLVEKSSFDLS
+134 STFDLS
-145 NPRNV
+145 NPREV
-150 YVQVLLNKGF
+150 YIQVLLEKGF

-182 LFVTILLVLLS
+182 LFVTVLLVFLS
-193 LIILKNQLRPIGKL
+193 LIILKNQIRPIGKL

-217 QFIEFRP
+217 QFIEFKP

-272 LALEKKSAEVKEML
+272 LTLEKKSDEIKEML
-286 EDVNSMESMLD
+286 EDVNSMEAMLD

-303 KSNINE
+303 KSNIKE
-309 KTQEIIIH
+309 KSQKVVIN
-317 DFIKSI
+317 DFIKTI
-323 VNKNKKYFK
+323 VNRNKKHFK
-332 NLDLEISKSLKK
+332 NIDLVISKSLEMG
-344 SFSMNIRINGLKR
+344 FSMKLRINGVKR

-368 YGNKIK
+368 YGKKVIIK
-374 IKIVKDKNNLV
+374 INKDKNNLV

-392 IGIDKKNYEIAFRP
+392 IGIDEKNYEKAFRP
-406 FSRLDESRNQNS
+406 FSRLDESRNQNN
-418 HSGVGLGLSITNDVI
+418 HSGVGLGLSIANDVV
-433 RTHGGQVSLYKSP
+433 RMHGGQITLYKSLD
-446 NLGGLGVRIR
+446 LGGLGVRIR

>member
-1 MIKLKERS
+1 MT
-9 SKKMAQHPI
+9 QNPI

-64 IAFEIIY
+64 IAFEILY
-71 IQNQAKK
+71 IQNEAENGIKNKLPNEELIKK
-78 GIEDKIPEN
+78 
-87 ELQKNISDLGKKFGF
+87 ISNLGEKFGF
-102 KVIFNKKNKL
+102 KVNLSKKNKL
-112 TRSTQIDFIDLSGK
+112 TRSTRIDFVDLSGK
-126 TFVKNIKK
+126 IFVKNLKEKIDKK
-134 KLVEKSSFDLS
+134 STFDLS
-145 NPRNV
+145 NPRKV
-150 YVQVLLNKGF
+150 YIQVLLEKGF

-182 LFVTILLVLLS
+182 LFVTVLLVLLS
-193 LIILKNQLRPIGKL
+193 LIILKNQIRPIGKL

-217 QFIEFRP
+217 QFVEFKP

-272 LALEKKSAEVKEML
+272 LTLEKKSTEIKEML
-286 EDVNSMESMLD
+286 EDVNSMEAMLD

-303 KSNINE
+303 KSNIKE
-309 KTQEIIIH
+309 KSQKVVIN
-317 DFIKSI
+317 DFIKTI
-323 VNKNKKYFK
+323 VNRNKKHFK
-332 NLDLEISKSLKK
+332 NIDLVISKSLEMG
-344 SFSMNIRINGLKR
+344 FSMKLRINGVKR

-368 YGNKIK
+368 YGKKVIIK
-374 IKIVKDKNNLV
+374 INKDKNNLV

-392 IGIDKKNYEIAFRP
+392 IGIDEKNYEKAFRP
-406 FSRLDESRNQNS
+406 FSRLDESRNQNN
-418 HSGVGLGLSITNDVI
+418 HSGVGLGLSIANDVV
-433 RTHGGQVSLYKSP
+433 RMHGGQITLYKSLD
-446 NLGGLGVRIR
+446 LGGLGVRIR

>member
-1 MIKLKERS
+1 MT
-9 SKKMAQHPI
+9 QNPI

-49 IQRHFEQVTNQMSEG
+49 IQRHFEQVTNQMAEG
-64 IAFEIIY
+64 IAFEILY
-71 IQNQAKK
+71 IQNEAENGIKSKLPDKELIKK
-78 GIEDKIPEN
+78 
-87 ELQKNISDLGKKFGF
+87 ISNLGEKFGF
-102 KVIFNKKNKL
+102 KVNISKENKL
-112 TRSTQIDFIDLSGK
+112 TRSTKIDFVDLSGK
-126 TFVKNIKK
+126 IFVKNLKEKIYKK
-134 KLVEKSSFDLS
+134 STFDLS
-145 NPRNV
+145 DPRKV
-150 YVQVLLNKGF
+150 YIQVLLDKGF

-182 LFVTILLVLLS
+182 LFVTVLLVLLS
-193 LIILKNQLRPIGKL
+193 LIILKNQIRPIGKL

-217 QFIEFRP
+217 QFVEFKP

-272 LALEKKSAEVKEML
+272 LTLEKKSTEIKEML
-286 EDVNSMESMLD
+286 EDVNSMEAMLD

-303 KSNINE
+303 KSNIKE
-309 KTQEIIIH
+309 KSQKVVIN
-317 DFIKSI
+317 DFIKTI
-323 VNKNKKYFK
+323 VNRNKKHF
-332 NLDLEISKSLKK
+332 NNIDLVISKSLEKG
-344 SFSMNIRINGLKR
+344 FSMKFRINGIKR

-368 YGNKIK
+368 YGKKVIIK
-374 IKIVKDKNNLV
+374 INKDKNNLV

-392 IGIDKKNYEIAFRP
+392 VGIDEKYYEKAFRP
-406 FSRLDESRNQNS
+406 FSRLDESRNQNN
-418 HSGVGLGLSITNDVI
+418 HSGVGLGLSIANDVV
-433 RTHGGQVSLYKSP
+433 RMHGGQITLYKSLD
-446 NLGGLGVRIR
+446 LGGLGVKIR